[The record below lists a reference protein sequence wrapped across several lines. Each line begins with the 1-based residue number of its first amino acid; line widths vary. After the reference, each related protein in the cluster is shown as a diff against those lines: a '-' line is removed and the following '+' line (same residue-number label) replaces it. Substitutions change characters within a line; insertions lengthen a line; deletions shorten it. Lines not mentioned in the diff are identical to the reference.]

1 MEIYILVLVI
11 CIGFYLINKKL
22 NVKSD
27 DNNSDEVKELNDRLT
42 KVLGRMES
50 DNKNLRQAFID
61 EKVNMEQLVL
71 KVVKENTES
80 QNKNFEKESST
91 LIQSINQQTK
101 DFNDYFTR
109 IDSTI
114 GTLDNVTREMKS
126 EINDFSKTC

>member
-50 DNKNLRQAFID
+50 DNKNLRQAFITILII
-61 EKVNMEQLVL
+61 K
-71 KVVKENTES
+71 K
-80 QNKNFEKESST
+80 NKNM
-91 LIQSINQQTK
+91 I
-101 DFNDYFTR
+101 
-109 IDSTI
+109 
-114 GTLDNVTREMKS
+114 V
-126 EINDFSKTC
+126 

>member
-22 NVKSD
+22 NMKSD

-80 QNKNFEKESST
+80 QTKNFEKE
-91 LIQSINQQTK
+91 
-101 DFNDYFTR
+101 
-109 IDSTI
+109 
-114 GTLDNVTREMKS
+114 
-126 EINDFSKTC
+126 